1 MGDQPIEKQMNQK
14 LKTIKKEIE
23 ILIALDIK
31 AYNMETYH
39 QFRVLIKKLR
49 AIDFWRKNVMKKSKK
64 IETKALKSLFKKAG
78 EIREYQLIL
87 TFFDKKKKGC
97 TNIIEIINTR
107 LKELIQNFA
116 DKKQKA
122 LHEKMI
128 RNYSV
133 HLKDDSKTEK
143 FIDHMIEEIDEGMAI
158 FEKINLQKLNQKE
171 TLHVF
176 RKKLKIFLNLIE
188 VLGYEISDELIN
200 KIRQLSKILGDWHD
214 CIVNEKRCLSLL
226 IAYDFNRQESLLFMN
241 VFYKNKS
248 TQKQYLKRFRL
259 ENDRHVITN

>member
-49 AIDFWRKNVMKKSKK
+49 TMDFWRKNVMKKSKK

-78 EIREYQLIL
+78 EIREYQLML
-87 TFFDKKKKGC
+87 TFFVKKKKGN

-143 FIDHMIEEIDEGMAI
+143 LMDHMIEEIDEGMAI

-171 TLHVF
+171 TLHAF

-200 KIRQLSKILGDWHD
+200 KMRQLSKILGDWHD
-214 CIVNEKRCLSLL
+214 CIENEKRCMNLL
-226 IAYDFNRQESLLFMN
+226 LEYDFNRQENFLIMD
-241 VFYKNKS
+241 VFNKNKRAE
-248 TQKQYLKRFRL
+248 KRYLARFREEIERL
-259 ENDRHVITN
+259 AITN